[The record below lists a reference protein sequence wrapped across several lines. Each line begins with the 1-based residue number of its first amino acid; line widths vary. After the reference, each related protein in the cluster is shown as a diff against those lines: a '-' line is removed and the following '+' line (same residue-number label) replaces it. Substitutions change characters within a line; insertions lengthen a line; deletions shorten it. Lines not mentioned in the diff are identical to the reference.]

1 LLQAQNTSTAVAE
14 PAKLDTQPAAASTQP
29 INTPVQPSLDQVL
42 PVLPNDAAPAGGAD
56 LPPELPADFFELLLK
71 ELLNEANA
79 ADSNSDVG
87 SLGRA
92 SSASPAALSDDEV
105 VGKIVFS
112 DESPFQVINLLQSLT
127 QKPVLIQQGLP
138 NVKINFSSDK
148 PLSKKQAIDAL
159 EGLLTMNGIAIAP
172 LGEDFL
178 RAVPSTSASAQAPA
192 ILTDS
197 AKDQVPT
204 SQIFSKF
211 YHLEYINATDAL
223 TLLKPFL
230 TANISTI
237 IAFDKQQSILIT
249 DTLVNLQYVE
259 SILDKIDR
267 PAMSNEKIFFLR
279 LKNATASE
287 LQKKIAILQDKGI
300 KNRFQGTTIIEPD
313 DRTNQLIVI
322 THPANLPE
330 LEQFIHGLDADSTS
344 FTYSEAYRLRHA
356 ESTKVAAVINEIVNG
371 QKQAKD
377 AKQKRSDTASQE
389 LLRQKADNKTQ
400 TNAVDANLEFSD
412 YLTVVADERSNAII
426 AYGTRSDLEQV
437 KRLVNQIDILLPQV
451 RIEVVISEV
460 TITDQSKRGIDAFD
474 LNYNFNATNASGA
487 ATGLQLPN
495 IAVSGNDGSYTV
507 RTSFIG
513 VPFDLNSVFRRGQSN
528 NNIRILSAPTIVTTH
543 NKEAVIEVI
552 QEQPVITNTITD
564 TQSNSAL
571 NTAVNNS
578 IGYKDIGIIL
588 KVKPLIGPNGVIQ
601 MEIDQTISN
610 KVSEVNL
617 NGFPL
622 PVIGKRQAQ
631 SFVSAVDQEV
641 IILGGLRENTFN
653 KDRGKLFLLGDLP
666 IVGNLLFSPRN
677 KQNVT
682 REIVIFIKPYLVG
695 MPEHATKPIQ
705 SMEEQV
711 SRMIDLSANR
721 EEQITFLSEGR
732 FPDVP
737 PTNMNR
743 ILSTVIPECEQKAK
757 PTPTAAIPIEIDQ
770 TPPPVV
776 P

>member
-1 LLQAQNTSTAVAE
+1 MIYFLFFSFIAGVLQAQNASTAVAE
-14 PAKLDTQPAAASTQP
+14 PAKLETQPTAVGTQP
-29 INTPVQPSLDQVL
+29 INNAVQPSLDSVL
-42 PVLPNDAAPAGGAD
+42 PVLPNDPTPAGGTD

-79 ADSNSDVG
+79 ADSNSELG
-87 SLGRA
+87 SLGGA
-92 SSASPAALSDDEV
+92 SSASPAALGDEEV

-192 ILTDS
+192 ILANS

-230 TANISTI
+230 TAQISTI

-400 TNAVDANLEFSD
+400 TNAIDANLEFSD

-437 KRLVNQIDILLPQV
+437 KRLVNQIDVLLPQV

-474 LNYNFNATNASGA
+474 LNYNYNASGTNGNRIA
-487 ATGLQLPN
+487 GVQLPN
-495 IAVSGNDGSYTV
+495 IAVAGNDGSYTV

-513 VPFDLNSVFRRGQSN
+513 VPFDLNSVFRRAQSN

-564 TQSNSAL
+564 TQSNRAL

-601 MEIDQTISN
+601 MEIDQTISS
-610 KVSEVNL
+610 KV
-617 NGFPL
+617 
-622 PVIGKRQAQ
+622 
-631 SFVSAVDQEV
+631 
-641 IILGGLRENTFN
+641 
-653 KDRGKLFLLGDLP
+653 
-666 IVGNLLFSPRN
+666 
-677 KQNVT
+677 
-682 REIVIFIKPYLVG
+682 
-695 MPEHATKPIQ
+695 
-705 SMEEQV
+705 
-711 SRMIDLSANR
+711 
-721 EEQITFLSEGR
+721 
-732 FPDVP
+732 
-737 PTNMNR
+737 
-743 ILSTVIPECEQKAK
+743 
-757 PTPTAAIPIEIDQ
+757 
-770 TPPPVV
+770 
-776 P
+776 